1 VQIEI
6 GLGDSQGRRTL
17 YGVVGAAI
25 VVALF
30 VLGHFV
36 TPVEAQAPQMLTP
49 ERWQAAALA
58 RKAAAEV
65 VHIDSDMGLLADL
78 LEVEKPEPVPAMLLA
93 QRVYAR
99 HREGTSA
106 TAPVRLAL
114 IAAAEAAARYA
125 SGASDRETALAAL
138 TLAATHLASFQPN
151 AAAPPLPPE
160 TPTAPGTP
168 AP

>member
-1 VQIEI
+1 MQIEI
-6 GLGDSQGRRTL
+6 GLGDRQGRRTL
-17 YGVVGAAI
+17 YGVVGVGI

-36 TPVEAQAPQMLTP
+36 TPVEAQTPQMLTP

-65 VHIDSDMGLLADL
+65 VRIDGDMVLLADL
-78 LEVEKPEPVPAMLLA
+78 LEVGKPEPVAAMLLA

-138 TLAATHLASFQPN
+138 ILAVTHLASFQPD
-151 AAAPPLPPE
+151 AAAPPPPPA

-168 AP
+168 PP